1 MPGESLPKF
10 LAALVQPSTRCGGR
24 SDRRFENT
32 AQFCRTGIPY
42 IILRVEYLPGEANE
56 SDTRERV
63 CLRLRPWASEDHP
76 KRAAAVYPDLRRES
90 RRARRGQPRQNSGNC
105 SFSLSLPAHCV
116 DTPAR
121 QFPQSHT
128 NPTALERQ
136 QSEQNH

>member
-10 LAALVQPSTRCGGR
+10 LAALVQPRTRCGGR

-76 KRAAAVYPDLRRES
+76 KRAAAVYPELRELFILALSSCPLRRHS
-90 RRARRGQPRQNSGNC
+90 SPS
-105 SFSLSLPAHCV
+105 V
-116 DTPAR
+116 
-121 QFPQSHT
+121 
-128 NPTALERQ
+128 PTVPHKSNGA
-136 QSEQNH
+136 